1 MTKKPLK
8 LKFKTLIFVN
18 IVLKRHKSVSN
29 GVKNDQSSNL
39 GFWRPLVFYV
49 RQEKKKAVGQE
60 KAKKKERKKFLGE
73 FQEEPLTVKRLGRAE
88 HGWSH
93 ISLKWREIKITSKN
107 ILA

>member
-49 RQEKKKAVGQE
+49 RQEKKKSSWARKGE
-60 KAKKKERKKFLGE
+60 KEREKKVLG
-73 FQEEPLTVKRLGRAE
+73 
-88 HGWSH
+88 
-93 ISLKWREIKITSKN
+93 
-107 ILA
+107 